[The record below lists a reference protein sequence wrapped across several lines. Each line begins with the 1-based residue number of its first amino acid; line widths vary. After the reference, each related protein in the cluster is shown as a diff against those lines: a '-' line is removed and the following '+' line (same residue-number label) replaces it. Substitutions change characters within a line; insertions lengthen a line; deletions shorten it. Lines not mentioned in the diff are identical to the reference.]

1 MNYVTATATATAI
14 ARCKSNA
21 CATAIADAGDC
32 SPCPPCPPY
41 PPEKKTPVILFTDTN
56 TFDDFIS
63 IILLA
68 KDPSI
73 DLKLVVIEY
82 GFNEIDPSIDVLGN
96 LLDWLHNKNVKIVRG
111 YFLSE
116 KEVKVGFNPTFEE
129 NNKERVNT
137 VGLPFCKQIVGG
149 AWRGCGSLIYGN
161 QKRIPVSTRRNYY
174 FKPVNPPDFIFAEDH
189 VKMALDE
196 VSEDNKCVL
205 FATGPL
211 TTFSKFI
218 KKYIYNPKQNINNTQ
233 YMLNKVKTIRIMGG
247 NFNNTSCCKKY
258 LGVPPVGTLLPDGT
272 TENGLTGNVFTLPTF
287 NASSNYKSQT
297 ECNTSLD
304 PEGAKIVYDYLSLE
318 NVNNNPRVPPS
329 YIVTTN
335 ATDNMFIP
343 FSINQQLLRDKTY
356 ESELVS
362 YIFDD
367 IAVFEGGIEA
377 FNYVIKIWD
386 VASTILYFNPSFIE
400 TVVDPS
406 SGSSTKLSAIK
417 GKVRVHLP
425 SKYPPSFLIKPFNAP
440 VDGDFYYGEMTFK
453 ENINTNLYVVYDNN
467 VRNDGPNGQNPVIP
481 LILENMVARLKSKIG
496 TATVPLIQL
505 DI

>member
-1 MNYVTATATATAI
+1 MNTATATATATAYGNSSAI
-14 ARCKSNA
+14 
-21 CATAIADAGDC
+21 ATANANSCDC
-32 SPCPPCPPY
+32 QPCPPCPPC
-41 PPEKKTPVILFTDTN
+41 PPVKKTPVIIFSDTN

-68 KDPSI
+68 KDPTI
-73 DLKLVVIEY
+73 EIKLVVIEY

-96 LLDWLHNKNVKIVRG
+96 LLDWLHNKNVKVVRG

-116 KEVKVGFNPTFEE
+116 KEVEVGFNPTFEE

-149 AWRGCGSLIYGN
+149 AWRGLGTLIYGN

-174 FKPVNPPDFIFAEDH
+174 CRPVGPNEFIYAEDH
-189 VKMALDE
+189 VKIALDE

-205 FATGPL
+205 FANGPL
-211 TTFSKFI
+211 TTLSKFI
-218 KKYIYNPKQNINNTQ
+218 KKYIYNPSQNINDTQ

-247 NFNNTSCCKKY
+247 NFNNKSSTQKY
-258 LGVPPVGTLLPDGT
+258 LGVPPIGTNLPDGT
-272 TENGLTGNVFTLPTF
+272 IENGLTGNIFTLPTF
-287 NASSNYKSQT
+287 GESSNYKSET

-318 NVNNNPRVPPS
+318 NKNGCPIVPPS

-343 FSINQQLLRDKTY
+343 FSINQSLLIDKTF

-367 IAVFEGGIEA
+367 IAIFEGGIEI
-377 FNYVIKIWD
+377 FNIVIKLWD

-400 TVVDPS
+400 TVSNPY
-406 SGSSTKLSAIK
+406 SGSVNKLSAIK
-417 GKVRVHLP
+417 GNVNVHLP
-425 SKYPPSFLIKPFNAP
+425 LNYDPSFLIKPFNAP
-440 VDGDFYYGEMTFK
+440 VDGSHYYAEMTFQ
-453 ENINTNLYVVYDNN
+453 ENKNCNLYVVYDNY
-467 VRNDGPNGQNPVIP
+467 VRNDGVGVGQNPVIP
-481 LILENMVARLKSKIG
+481 LILENMVSRLKSKVG
-496 TATVPLIQL
+496 TATVPLIKL
-505 DI
+505 DT